1 VIAQRDIA
9 LACHKPSRAPGYDDR
24 VVAVETE
31 QGRLLAPQR
40 NAPRGQLRALV
51 AAARPLQWTK
61 NLLVFAGVIF
71 AAELDDP
78 RRVAEAVLIF
88 VSFSLASSAA
98 YLVNDVRDAAED
110 REHPVKRL
118 RPIASGEL
126 SPRLATG
133 AAALL
138 VLAALGIAAPAGLEA
153 VGLVAAFVASQLAY
167 TLWLKHVVLVD
178 ALTISWLF
186 VLRAAAGAVGVD
198 VRLSPWLVLCT
209 GLLALFLALG
219 KRRAELLLV
228 SSDFA
233 PGRPVLSGYSF
244 ALVDQLVAIVAA
256 ATISSYSIYTFTA
269 TDSAAMM
276 LTIPFVVFGLFR
288 YLYLMHQRA
297 LGEEPDRI
305 ALADP
310 PIIATVVLWVTTAA
324 IILIVV

>member
-1 VIAQRDIA
+1 MLVPERDA
-9 LACHKPSRAPGYDDR
+9 R
-24 VVAVETE
+24 
-31 QGRLLAPQR
+31 
-40 NAPRGQLRALV
+40 RGQLHALV
-51 AAARPLQWTK
+51 VAARPLQWTK

-71 AAELDDP
+71 AAELRDP

-88 VSFSLASSAA
+88 VAFSLASSAA
-98 YLVNDVRDAAED
+98 YLVNDVRDAEGD

-118 RPIASGEL
+118 RPIASGEV

-133 AAALL
+133 VAALL
-138 VLAALGIAAPAGLEA
+138 VLAAFVIAAPAGLEA
-153 VGLVAAFVASQLAY
+153 VGFVAALVVSQIAY
-167 TLWLKHVVLVD
+167 TVWLKHIVLIH
-178 ALTISWLF
+178 ARTTSWLL
-186 VLRAAAGAVGVD
+186 VPTASAGAVGVD
-198 VRLSPWLVLCT
+198 LRLSPWLVLCT

-228 SSDFA
+228 SSDLA

-244 ALVDQLVAIVAA
+244 ALLDQLVAIVAA

-310 PIIATVVLWVTTAA
+310 PIIVTVVLWVTTAA
-324 IILIVV
+324 LILILA

>member
-1 VIAQRDIA
+1 MAHRDIA
-9 LACHKPSRAPGYDDR
+9 LACHKRLRAPRYDDR

-31 QGRLLAPQR
+31 EGLLAPQLAAR
-40 NAPRGQLRALV
+40 RSPVRALV
-51 AAARPLQWTK
+51 IAARPLQWTK
-61 NLLVFAGVIF
+61 NLLIFAGVIF
-71 AAELDDP
+71 AAELGDP

-98 YLVNDVRDAAED
+98 YLLNDVRDAAED
-110 REHPVKRL
+110 RQHPVKRL
-118 RPIASGEL
+118 RPIASGEV
-126 SPRLATG
+126 SPRLATS
-133 AAALL
+133 AAVVL
-138 VLAALGIAAPAGLEA
+138 VLAAIGFATLAGWEA
-153 VGLVAAFVASQLAY
+153 VGILAAFVASQVAY
-167 TLWLKHVVLVD
+167 TIWLKHIVLVD

-219 KRRAELLLV
+219 KRRAELALV
-228 SSDFA
+228 GSDLA

-256 ATISSYSIYTFTA
+256 ATISAYSIYTFTA

-288 YLYLMHQRA
+288 YLFLMHQRA

-324 IILIVV
+324 LILVLA

>member
-1 VIAQRDIA
+1 MAHRDIG
-9 LACHKPSRAPGYDDR
+9 LACHKPSRAPGYYGR

-31 QGRLLAPQR
+31 EGRLLEPQLAAR
-40 NAPRGQLRALV
+40 RSTLRALIV
-51 AAARPLQWTK
+51 AARPLQWTK

-78 RRVAEAVLIF
+78 QRITEAVLLF

-98 YLVNDVRDAAED
+98 YLLNDVRDAAED
-110 REHPVKRL
+110 REHPVKRA
-118 RPIASGEL
+118 RPVASGEV
-126 SPRLATG
+126 SPRLAMGT
-133 AAALL
+133 AALL
-138 VLAALGIAAPAGLEA
+138 VIVGLGIGGLVGLEA
-153 VGLVAAFVASQLAY
+153 LGFLAAFVASQVAY
-167 TLWLKHVVLVD
+167 TVWLKHVVLVD

-186 VLRAAAGAVGVD
+186 VLRAAAGAVGID

-228 SSDFA
+228 GSDLA

-310 PIIATVVLWVTTAA
+310 PIIATVVLWVSTAA
-324 IILIVV
+324 LILILA

>member
-1 VIAQRDIA
+1 MLVPERDA
-9 LACHKPSRAPGYDDR
+9 R
-24 VVAVETE
+24 
-31 QGRLLAPQR
+31 
-40 NAPRGQLRALV
+40 RGQLHALV
-51 AAARPLQWTK
+51 VAARPLQWTK

-71 AAELDDP
+71 AAELSDP

-88 VSFSLASSAA
+88 VAFSLASSAA
-98 YLVNDVRDAAED
+98 YLVNDVRDAEGD

-118 RPIASGEL
+118 RPIASGEV

-138 VLAALGIAAPAGLEA
+138 VLAAFVIAAPAGLEA
-153 VGLVAAFVASQLAY
+153 VGFVAAFVVSQIAY
-167 TLWLKHVVLVD
+167 TVWLKHIVLID

-228 SSDFA
+228 SSDLA

-244 ALVDQLVAIVAA
+244 ALLDQLVAIVAA

-324 IILIVV
+324 LILILA